1 MNTTNGRDYYHLQIT
16 LKAQD
21 FRLTHPEEYFDP
33 QWPDSSP
40 GKCEFSDESGYFL
53 IYVRKSVVPVS
64 APNCR
69 SKWVKVVMNGRS
81 DDASDVKTKK
91 ELWDRLQSVKAGE
104 LEQTTAVIE
113 LNPYVW
119 VVSEDPL
126 VLELQYCNLYFRTAW
141 GAYLDSLKPIK
152 LDASL

>member
-1 MNTTNGRDYYHLQIT
+1 M
-16 LKAQD
+16 
-21 FRLTHPEEYFDP
+21 
-33 QWPDSSP
+33 
-40 GKCEFSDESGYFL
+40 
-53 IYVRKSVVPVS
+53 PVS